1 MGVFKKNN
9 RWRIDYYVNG
19 KRVRKPVSK
28 IKAEAEK
35 VLAKT
40 QSDIVHKRYALP
52 KDKKIKFAA
61 FAEKYIAEY
70 SKISKR
76 SYRSDISMLKNLM
89 AGFGDSYLDEITDYD
104 CERHKRNRIN
114 QKNKKG
120 NKQVATSS
128 INRELGLL
136 RNILNRAVTW
146 DYLSFNPIKK
156 IEFFKEEP
164 KERILTHGEM
174 KKLLAVAMPP
184 LKDIIL
190 VALNTG
196 MRKREIL
203 DMEWNQVNL
212 EERFITIKKTKS
224 RKLRRVPLNKA
235 MVRLFSRLHSG
246 NGTNNFVFPSPRTGK
261 PYVFIHYIWKVVLK
275 RVGLED
281 VRFHDLR
288 HCFATYA
295 LLKGGDLISLKETL
309 GHSDISTTSR
319 YTKALLE
326 GQRKLVDGFEIE

>member
-1 MGVFKKNN
+1 MGVFKKNKQ
-9 RWRIDYYVNG
+9 WWIDYYVNG
-19 KRVRKPVSK
+19 RRVRKPVSK

-52 KDKKIKFAA
+52 KDKKMKFAD

-76 SYRSDISMLKNLM
+76 SYRSDISLLKNLM
-89 AGFGDSYLDEITDYD
+89 AGFGDFYLDEITDYD
-104 CERHKRNRIN
+104 CERHKRKRIN
-114 QKNKKG
+114 QKTRKG
-120 NKQVATSS
+120 DKQVATTS

-146 DYLSFNPIKK
+146 GYLSFNPIKK

-164 KERILTHGEM
+164 KERILTRGEM
-174 KKLLAVAMPP
+174 SKLLAIARPP
-184 LKDIIL
+184 LKDIVQ

-203 DMEWNQVNL
+203 DLEWTQVNI
-212 EERFITIKKTKS
+212 EERFVTLKKTKS
-224 RKLRRVPLNKA
+224 RKIRRVPLNKV
-235 MVRLFSRLHSG
+235 MVKLFSRLHTE
-246 NGTNNFVFPSPRTGK
+246 NGTNKFVFPNPGTGI
-261 PYVFIHYIWKVVLK
+261 PYTCIHTTWKNLLRK
-275 RVGLED
+275 VGLED

-319 YTKALLE
+319 YTKAMLE